1 MQKEFEKQEKMR
13 SLDEENRK
21 KYEEELKQQ
30 QQKHNQH
37 ERIHH
42 PGNKAQLE
50 EGNGHYYWPHIRHL
64 TSPLR
69 FVCFLFFIFKL
80 VWEKQDHM
88 DAADF
93 EPKKFFMMHGTYK
106 HFHENQTYKMIW

>member
-13 SLDEENRK
+13 SLDEEHRK

-37 ERIHH
+37 ERVHH

-50 EGNGHYYWPHIRHL
+50 EGNAHYYWPHIWASHFTISIRM
-64 TSPLR
+64 
-69 FVCFLFFIFKL
+69 FFIFKL

-106 HFHENQTYKMIW
+106 HLRENQTYKLNW

>member
-1 MQKEFEKQEKMR
+1 MQKEFEKQEKLRTM
-13 SLDEENRK
+13 DEDHRK

-37 ERIHH
+37 ERVHH

-50 EGNGHYYWPHIRHL
+50 EGSYQFHSLAQHS
-64 TSPLR
+64 SPIALYQS
-69 FVCFLFFIFKL
+69 FFSSEL

-88 DAADF
+88 APEDF
-93 EPKKFFMMHGTYK
+93 DPKTFFMMHGK
-106 HFHENQTYKMIW
+106 